1 MKESKDI
8 QLRNVINKINDI
20 NNNINEEDDL
30 LIKEKDEDNFEDLFI
45 EGKTNTFKLSMA
57 KQFIYLDEHYILTI
71 FIKLIFGIIF
81 IFVPLLL
88 IIIFSLLDFNEKNNY
103 IFFPCF
109 ISISIILGSLL
120 VLLVIKID
128 EACQINGLLIYTWER
143 KNIFKIVNSIL
154 NCLFLLWVLFLCE
167 NLIKWFNLLK
177 EKVAQSNLASS
188 PQLFNKGS
196 YTQRILFI
204 LFFWD
209 LEKDSDGEYIHK
221 KLEFFEYEDSVF
233 SEFHENIKS
242 LFTPAILLGFYNL
255 FKFIFIKNNK
265 KILSFL
271 LSLVILFISFFI
283 MFYPIKD
290 NDSKS
295 TTETEPYFSNDD
307 CKYIEFICYVL
318 IIWLL
323 IIKSFFMHLKLIK
336 KKYISFKK
344 IKTSKTMTVISIF
357 FFLINLSGYALL
369 ISVIIFLAFDKID
382 QNLAIEKYEEYWNL
396 IFMALGLILLGYA
409 FIFGHHIFDLI
420 YYPIA
425 YEISPHTL
433 KNSFYIN
440 NSGTIIETKKAKFKF
455 SQSQKQVNSFIHDN

>member
-1 MKESKDI
+1 MKDTKDI

-71 FIKLIFGIIF
+71 FIKLILGIIF

-88 IIIFSLLDFNEKNNY
+88 IIIFSLLDFSEKNNY

-318 IIWLL
+318 IISLL

-344 IKTSKTMTVISIF
+344 IKKSKTLTVISIF
-357 FFLINLSGYALL
+357 FFLINVSGYALL

>member
-45 EGKTNTFKLSMA
+45 EGKANTFKLSMA

-88 IIIFSLLDFNEKNNY
+88 IIIFSLLDFSEKNNY

-209 LEKDSDGEYIHK
+209 LEKGSDGEYIHK

-307 CKYIEFICYVL
+307 CKYIEFICYAL
-318 IIWLL
+318 IISLL

>member
-71 FIKLIFGIIF
+71 FIKLILGIIF

-88 IIIFSLLDFNEKNNY
+88 IIIFSLLDFSEKNNY

-209 LEKDSDGEYIHK
+209 LEKDTDGEYIHK

-318 IIWLL
+318 IISLL
-323 IIKSFFMHLKLIK
+323 ILKSFFMHLKLIK

-357 FFLINLSGYALL
+357 FFLINLSGYALF

>member
-71 FIKLIFGIIF
+71 FIKLILGIIF

-88 IIIFSLLDFNEKNNY
+88 IIIFSLLDFSEKNNY

-209 LEKDSDGEYIHK
+209 LEKDTDGEYIHK

-318 IIWLL
+318 IISLL

>member
-88 IIIFSLLDFNEKNNY
+88 IIIFSLLDFSEKNNY

-204 LFFWD
+204 LFFWY
-209 LEKDSDGEYIHK
+209 LEKGSDGEYIHK

-318 IIWLL
+318 IISLL
-323 IIKSFFMHLKLIK
+323 ILKSFFMHLKLIK

>member
-30 LIKEKDEDNFEDLFI
+30 LIKEKDEDNFEDLFK

-71 FIKLIFGIIF
+71 FIKLILGIIF

-88 IIIFSLLDFNEKNNY
+88 IIIFSLLDFSEKNNY

-209 LEKDSDGEYIHK
+209 LEKGSDGEYIHK

-307 CKYIEFICYVL
+307 CKYIEFICYAL
-318 IIWLL
+318 IISLL

>member
-1 MKESKDI
+1 MKDTKDI

-71 FIKLIFGIIF
+71 FIKLILGIIF

-88 IIIFSLLDFNEKNNY
+88 IIIFSLLDFSEKNNY

-204 LFFWD
+204 LFFLD
-209 LEKDSDGEYIHK
+209 LEKGSDGEYIHK

-318 IIWLL
+318 IISLL

-357 FFLINLSGYALL
+357 FFLINLSGYALF

>member
-71 FIKLIFGIIF
+71 FIKLILGIIF

-88 IIIFSLLDFNEKNNY
+88 IIIFSLLDFSEKNNY

-318 IIWLL
+318 IISLL

>member
-1 MKESKDI
+1 MKH
-8 QLRNVINKINDI
+8 V
-20 NNNINEEDDL
+20 
-30 LIKEKDEDNFEDLFI
+30 
-45 EGKTNTFKLSMA
+45 
-57 KQFIYLDEHYILTI
+57 
-71 FIKLIFGIIF
+71 
-81 IFVPLLL
+81 
-88 IIIFSLLDFNEKNNY
+88 
-103 IFFPCF
+103 
-109 ISISIILGSLL
+109 
-120 VLLVIKID
+120 
-128 EACQINGLLIYTWER
+128 WER

-209 LEKDSDGEYIHK
+209 LEKGSDGEYIHK

-318 IIWLL
+318 IISLL

>member
-1 MKESKDI
+1 MKK
-8 QLRNVINKINDI
+8 
-20 NNNINEEDDL
+20 
-30 LIKEKDEDNFEDLFI
+30 
-45 EGKTNTFKLSMA
+45 
-57 KQFIYLDEHYILTI
+57 
-71 FIKLIFGIIF
+71 
-81 IFVPLLL
+81 
-88 IIIFSLLDFNEKNNY
+88 IIIF
-103 IFFPCF
+103 FF
-109 ISISIILGSLL
+109 L

-128 EACQINGLLIYTWER
+128 EACQINGLLIYTWVR

-209 LEKDSDGEYIHK
+209 LEKGSDGEYIHK

-318 IIWLL
+318 IISLL

-344 IKTSKTMTVISIF
+344 IKRSKTLTVISIF
-357 FFLINLSGYALL
+357 FFLINLSGYALF